1 MVAMDIALRNRFVP
15 DCFAIAGQRAGL
27 FQPVQFLSP
36 EVALVALRSF
46 ICASVF
52 GSANFCASSWPLSAV
67 LFGSSIYTCLSMRR
81 AVMIST
87 AYRAWPRAPRQP
99 PFVVS
104 LILQA
109 LQNISQPG
117 REMDLLSGHRF
128 PP

>member
-1 MVAMDIALRNRFVP
+1 MAAMDIALRTRFVP
-15 DCFAIAGQRAGL
+15 DCFAIAGRGAGL

-52 GSANFCASSWPLSAV
+52 GSANFCAWSWPLSAV
-67 LFGSSIYTCLSMRR
+67 LFGSSIYTCFSMRLV
-81 AVMIST
+81 VMTSIF
-87 AYRAWPRAPRQP
+87 YRAWPRARRRP

-109 LQNISQPG
+109 
-117 REMDLLSGHRF
+117 
-128 PP
+128 